1 MPLFV
6 KVIPV
11 RAGTSEPAGE
21 PFLLRCPPDVGP
33 DTIVSFLTQRLGDP
47 VELVRMST
55 ERRERLAI
63 GWVFPDTP
71 AIGPPDAVEFAC
83 VPVIESSGGAL
94 QPVFAIPAGQRRQ
107 AAQRADSHEQGAT
120 VIRQPH
126 RAHHPAPGPGGQRA
140 GLPDVQPAGPVAEL
154 DQALVAIARQA
165 GATLHTYPQPGPA
178 ARRVILRDERD
189 DRGTR
194 YLDAVVEHDGSLRI
208 TGHDRGPRVSD
219 FWGEAITCYD
229 WVYVIAPDRIP
240 ALLRV
245 LGGRDGDDVLAFVAA
260 YHQRA
265 DGQLDDFMT
274 HPEVAAEFSNWH
286 S

>member
-6 KVIPV
+6 KVIPL

-55 ERRERLAI
+55 EPGERLGI
-63 GWVFPDTP
+63 GWIFPG
-71 AIGPPDAVEFAC
+71 ALVAGPPDAVEFAC
-83 VPVIESSGGAL
+83 VPVIESLGGAV

-107 AAQRADSHEQGAT
+107 AAQRADSHEPVAT
-120 VIRQPH
+120 IIRQPH
-126 RAHHPAPGPGGQRA
+126 RADHPGH
-140 GLPDVQPAGPVAEL
+140 GPVAEL
-154 DQALVAIARQA
+154 DRSLAAIARQT
-165 GATLHTYPQPGPA
+165 GAMLRIYPRPSPA
-178 ARRVILRDERD
+178 SRRVVLRDERD

-194 YLDAVVEHDGSLRI
+194 YLDAALEEDGTLRV
-208 TGHDRGPRVSD
+208 TGRDQGPRVSE

-229 WVYVIAPDRIP
+229 WVYVIAPDRVP
-240 ALLRV
+240 ALVRV
-245 LGGRDGDDVLAFVAA
+245 LGGRDGDDVLALVAA
-260 YHQRA
+260 CHQRVG
-265 DGQLDDFMT
+265 GQLEDLLTCPD
-274 HPEVAAEFSNWH
+274 VAAEFSNWH